1 MSNDALERLKNR
13 NRPVVKSRDTSL
25 KGSLDIST
33 SRNLD
38 NSIAG
43 KQNISNS
50 GKQDISLKTKQTTLR
65 LEERVSKE
73 LSQICKES
81 GFCREVFL
89 EALIEYYQNHSQE
102 LEEVLTEARK
112 KADLRMEIANQ
123 KRAKSMMKRF
133 NPSD

>member
-25 KGSLDIST
+25 KDSPDISI

-38 NSIAG
+38 TSI
-43 KQNISNS
+43 S

-73 LSQICKES
+73 LSELCKEN
-81 GFCREVFL
+81 GFCREVFI
-89 EALIEYYQNHSQE
+89 EALIEYYQNHSQD
-102 LEEVLTEARK
+102 LKEVINEANK
-112 KADLRMEIANQ
+112 KADLRMEIANK
-123 KRAKSMMKRF
+123 KRAQSMMKRF
-133 NPSD
+133 NPSE